1 MDETAPLLLNAQRT
15 QQRLNDHSLQNF
27 PEVAGKN
34 RTIGPRLLASL
45 VIDSI
50 PGMTRICQCR
60 GGCTNGPTHH
70 VVILSY
76 ILQNSIQTVSIL
88 ITGRLGAEELSAAAF
103 SMMLAY
109 VTGE

>member
-1 MDETAPLLLNAQRT
+1 MSRTRSLDETAPLLSNAQRA
-15 QQRLNDHSLQNF
+15 QQQLNNYSLQNL
-27 PEVAGKN
+27 PEVAGEN

-50 PGMTRICQCR
+50 P
-60 GGCTNGPTHH
+60 
-70 VVILSY
+70 VILSY
-76 ILQNSIQTVSIL
+76 ILQNSIQTVSIV

-103 SMMLAY
+103 SLMLAY